1 MTELKCVYLNS
12 EINTEILVIFIIGQD
27 VVWLFFVILQPDLI

>member
-1 MTELKCVYLNS
+1 MTELNCVHLNS

-27 VVWLFFVILQPDLI
+27 LVWLFFVILQPNLT